1 MNEFS
6 TIPVE
11 ELKEDK
17 ILSQLVPEMT
27 VAEYE
32 RFIDSVKSS
41 GINTPIHINNDMTIL
56 DGRHR
61 VRACKELGIREIDC
75 LVHDF
80 DKTQAINFVR
90 DTAIERRNL
99 TPAQRADIVLRSSD
113 LVESI
118 EAKAREN
125 QKEYYG
131 NQYKKVDSWSVD
143 HKSTTVNKRKQ
154 LADIAGVGESTMKRM
169 MRAKKED
176 EQLYE
181 RVVSG
186 DISPRKS
193 DDILRDRKKSNV
205 KKVDFPKPKPMSED
219 ERKLFMA
226 IDNMDLN
233 FNQIIYYV
241 KTNQEKLYEAIC
253 DTYDKRYDFMEEAY
267 DAMTRLITLME
278 TCKGEIKNDKNIQS
292 K

>member
-17 ILSQLVPEMT
+17 ALSHLVPEMT

-32 RFIDSVKSS
+32 RFIDSVKTS
-41 GINTPIHINNDMTIL
+41 GVNTPIHINNDMTIL

-75 LVHDF
+75 LVHNF
-80 DKTQAINFVR
+80 DKTQAINFIR

-125 QKEYYG
+125 QTGSFKG
-131 NQYKKVDSWSVD
+131 NQYQKVVSGSAD
-143 HKSTTVNKRKQ
+143 HNTKTGKTRKQ
-154 LADIAGVGESTMKRM
+154 LADIAGVG
-169 MRAKKED
+169 
-176 EQLYE
+176 
-181 RVVSG
+181 VVTTYTLICKQIKNTYRSKCLSC
-186 DISPRKS
+186 SPV
-193 DDILRDRKKSNV
+193 IV
-205 KKVDFPKPKPMSED
+205 
-219 ERKLFMA
+219 KLFCSLFCF
-226 IDNMDLN
+226 D
-233 FNQIIYYV
+233 
-241 KTNQEKLYEAIC
+241 
-253 DTYDKRYDFMEEAY
+253 
-267 DAMTRLITLME
+267 
-278 TCKGEIKNDKNIQS
+278 
-292 K
+292 

>member
-32 RFIDSVKSS
+32 RFIDSVKTS

-61 VRACKELGIREIDC
+61 VKACKELGIREIDC
-75 LVHDF
+75 LVHNF
-80 DKTQAINFVR
+80 DKTQTVNFVR

-99 TPAQRADIVLRSSD
+99 TPAQRADIVLKSSD

-125 QKEYYG
+125 QGKRKDLTSGPAGHDVEKG
-131 NQYKKVDSWSVD
+131 K
-143 HKSTTVNKRKQ
+143 TRKQ
-154 LADIAGVGESTMKRM
+154 LTDIAGVGEGTMQRM

-176 EQLYE
+176 EELYE
-181 RVVSG
+181 KVVKG
-186 DISPRKS
+186 EVSPWKS
-193 DDILRDRKKSNV
+193 ETILIERKKSNV
-205 KKVDFPKPKPMSED
+205 KKVDFPKSRPISED

-253 DTYDKRYDFMEEAY
+253 DTYDKRYDFWV
-267 DAMTRLITLME
+267 TVL
-278 TCKGEIKNDKNIQS
+278 
-292 K
+292 